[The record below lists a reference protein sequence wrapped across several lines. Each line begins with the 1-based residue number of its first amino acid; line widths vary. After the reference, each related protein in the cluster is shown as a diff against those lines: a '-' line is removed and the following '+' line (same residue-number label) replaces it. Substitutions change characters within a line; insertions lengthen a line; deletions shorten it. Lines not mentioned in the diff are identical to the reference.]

1 MPRIDDIEVFIGV
14 YEQRSLTQAARK
26 TGLPVATISRKLLEL
41 EKRLGTVLINRTTR
55 NVSPTEAGTA
65 FYEKVSQAVDVI
77 RDAESEIRGL
87 TRAPA
92 GTVRLVLPYALG
104 ITVVQPLLAEFAA
117 IHPSVDFAVLFD
129 NERHDP
135 VEFGADMTL
144 HIGAV
149 PDSALLLRRLGTIGM
164 MLVASPDYIARH
176 GAPQDPEALLDHRLL
191 AASLRPGPEIWSFD
205 GPRTADVRIAP
216 RICANDPL
224 LGLRAAVAGFGI
236 ARVNTLVARTDVERG
251 ALVAVLPDWR
261 LKTLYDLSL
270 LYPKRATLDLK
281 IRLFMDF
288 LTERLAPLL

>member
-41 EKRLGTVLINRTTR
+41 ERRLGTVLINRTTR
-55 NVSPTEAGTA
+55 NVSPTDAGTA
-65 FYEKVSQAVDVI
+65 FYDKVSQAIEVI

-104 ITVVQPLLAEFAA
+104 ITVVQPWLAEFAA

-129 NERHDP
+129 NARHDP

-144 HIGAV
+144 HIGPV
-149 PDSALLLRRLGTIGM
+149 PDSALLQRRLGSIGM
-164 MLVASPDYIARH
+164 MLVASPDYLARH
-176 GAPQDPEALLDHRLL
+176 GTPRDPEALTDHWLL

-205 GPRTADVRIAP
+205 GPRVIDIRVAP

-236 ARVNTLVARTDVERG
+236 ARVNTLVARADVDRG

-261 LKTLYDLSL
+261 LRMLYDVSL

-288 LTERLAPLL
+288 LIERLSPLL